1 MKNTLGNTIGASLLG
16 VIAASI
22 LFGITVVQVYIYYH
36 NYPKDWKFQKI
47 AVAFLL
53 GLDVLHVAFAIL
65 AIYQYLIDEFGDLKA
80 VQYLTWSFKVQVVFN
95 VMIVLVIQ
103 ALYAWRV
110 WMLGRNFSK
119 IWPCFIIL
127 LVTGG
132 WGLGIVL
139 TVKILETNTFEQV
152 HKLETVL
159 QASFI
164 VATIIDFSIAIAIC
178 YGLQSS
184 RTSFRGTNNMI
195 LRIMRYVLVCGFL
208 TSTCSLTALITYATM
223 PLNLI
228 FLGIDFLL
236 PHIYLNSYLALLNA
250 RNGHEVCEA
259 SFVISNV
266 VSKIKFQTKQTQ
278 QSQTESIS
286 TENKTDHVNSIGLS
300 ERV

>member
-36 NYPKDWKFQKI
+36 NYPKDWRFQKI

-53 GLDVLHVAFAIL
+53 GLDVLHVVFAIL

-80 VQYLTWSFKVQVVFN
+80 VQYLTWAFKVQVVFN
-95 VMIVLVIQ
+95 VAIVLVIQ

-119 IWPCFIIL
+119 IWPSFIVL
-127 LVTGG
+127 LVAGG

-139 TVKILETNTFEQV
+139 TVKILGTRTFDGV
-152 HKLETVL
+152 HKMEDVL

-164 VATIIDFSIAIAIC
+164 FATTIDFSIAIAIC
-178 YGLQSS
+178 YTLKSS
-184 RTSFRGTNNMI
+184 QTSFRGTNNML

-208 TSTCSLTALITYATM
+208 TSTCSLTAMITYATM

-236 PHIYLNSYLALLNA
+236 PHIYINSYLALLNA
-250 RNGHEVCEA
+250 RNGHEVSTS
-259 SFVISNV
+259 SFVVSNV
-266 VSKIKFQTKQTQ
+266 ISKIKFQTRQPE
-278 QSQTESIS
+278 QSES
-286 TENKTDHVNSIGLS
+286 TFENKTDQLQTDSIGLS
-300 ERV
+300 NRV